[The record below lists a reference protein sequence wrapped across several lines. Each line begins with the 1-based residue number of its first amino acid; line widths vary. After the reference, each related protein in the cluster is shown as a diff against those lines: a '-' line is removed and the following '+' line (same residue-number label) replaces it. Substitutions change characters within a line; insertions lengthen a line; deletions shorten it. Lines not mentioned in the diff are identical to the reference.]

1 MLFKTLAFLFV
12 LYLLIRVVR
21 RFFLPSGGKKQ
32 SNARFFYQAFR
43 NIQKQQKQNRDR
55 QQSQNKS
62 GNSRFDEIEEADF
75 EEIED
80 DDKKTTD

>member
-12 LYLLIRVVR
+12 LYLIIRVVR
-21 RFFLPSGGKKQ
+21 RFFLPSGGNRQ

-43 NIQKQQKQNRDR
+43 NIQKQQQQNRKQKGDK
-55 QQSQNKS
+55 KS
-62 GNSRFDEIEEADF
+62 GKDRFDEIEEADF

-80 DDKKTTD
+80 EESKTSD